1 MVYTIKMSSAAR
13 RQLRKLDR
21 PTQRRVAQRING
33 LADDPRPS
41 GVVKLTD
48 VTPPVYR
55 VREGQ
60 YRILY
65 NINDNQLI
73 VLVLRISHRS
83 EAYR

>member
-1 MVYTIKMSSAAR
+1 MAFTIEMSSTAR
-13 RQLRKLDR
+13 RQLRKLDKT
-21 PTQRRVAQRING
+21 TQRKVAKRISR
-33 LADDPRPS
+33 LAEDPRPS

-48 VTPPVYR
+48 VEPPVFR

-65 NINDNQLI
+65 TINDKQLI
-73 VLVLRISHRS
+73 VLVVRISHRS

>member
-1 MVYTIKMSSAAR
+1 MTFTIEMSSSAR

-21 PTQRRVAQRING
+21 PTQRRVAQRIDG

-41 GVVKLTD
+41 GVTKLTD

-65 NINDNQLI
+65 TINDNQLI
-73 VLVLRISHRS
+73 ILVVRISHRS

>member
-1 MVYTIKMSSAAR
+1 MSGAAR

-21 PTQRRVAQRING
+21 QVQQKVIARLES
-33 LADDPRPS
+33 LAEDPRPD

-48 VTPPVYR
+48 VTPPAYR

-65 NINDNQLI
+65 LIEDDELI
-73 VLVLRISHRS
+73 VLVVRIAHRS

>member
-1 MVYTIKMSSAAR
+1 MVYTIEMSSAAR

-21 PTQRRVAQRING
+21 PTQHKVAQRINS
-33 LADDPRPS
+33 LADDPRPP

-48 VTPPVYR
+48 VTPPAYR

-65 NINDNQLI
+65 TINDKQLI
-73 VLVLRISHRS
+73 VLVVRISHRS